1 MFNVFIVEDE
11 QTIVDVLHA
20 YFEKEGWSVNS
31 ATNGSDGLHLIKIL
45 NPDFIILDL
54 MLPDISGE
62 EICREIRKE
71 SNVPI
76 IMLTAKTAEEDR
88 IQGIEMGADDY
99 ILKPFSPRE
108 LIVRMKAILRRIDRF
123 DNSSELT
130 FNNRDLI
137 IKEKENEI
145 IVNGKYIEL
154 TQLEFKLLT
163 EMAKSPGIVFSRSNL
178 LKLIQSDGFYEGYE
192 RSIDVHIK
200 NIRKKMEVNTK
211 QPQYI
216 QTVFGVGYRFGGK
229 PDAALVTF

>member
-1 MFNVFIVEDE
+1 
-11 QTIVDVLHA
+11 
-20 YFEKEGWSVNS
+20 
-31 ATNGSDGLHLIKIL
+31 
-45 NPDFIILDL
+45 

-71 SNVPI
+71 SIVPI

-99 ILKPFSPRE
+99 ILKPFSPKE

-123 DNSSELT
+123 ANSGELT

-137 IKEKENEI
+137 IKEKENET
-145 IVNGKYIEL
+145 IVNGKHIEL

-178 LKLIQSDGFYEGYE
+178 LKLIQSDGFYAGYE

-200 NIRKKMEVNTK
+200 NIRKKMEENTK